1 MGLFLIMS
9 DKLSL
14 SENSSNNLR
23 SGATVNRRNK
33 RTGKFGFE
41 IVSIIRA
48 NLWNDLPVELKNA
61 ENLKIFKQKKK
72 LWSPNVCSGKICRK
86 FIKKLGFI

>member
-1 MGLFLIMS
+1 MS

-23 SGATVNRRNK
+23 SGATVYRRNI
-33 RTGKFGFE
+33 RTSKFGFE
-41 IVSIIRA
+41 IVSTIRA
-48 NLWNDLPVELKNA
+48 NLRNDLPVELKNA
-61 ENLKIFKQKKK
+61 GNLKIFKQKKK

-86 FIKKLGFI
+86 SIKKLRFI